1 MTYSRYTLTYLHMS
15 ILVSFCFFVKFFS
28 YNVIKVNSKQMECFI
43 RSFVRYLLMMSNKIL
58 RCRSFYCLIH
68 YVKSDHIQSEWGK
81 IRTSKTLNTD
91 TFHTVILTHYYFIR
105 PVCISVWVGESWI
118 VFSVPYAIFQI
129 YDSAV
134 NILLTDLLKLTDV
147 QISL

>member
-1 MTYSRYTLTYLHMS
+1 MS

-68 YVKSDHIQSEWGK
+68 YVKSDHIQSE
-81 IRTSKTLNTD
+81 
-91 TFHTVILTHYYFIR
+91 
-105 PVCISVWVGESWI
+105 
-118 VFSVPYAIFQI
+118 
-129 YDSAV
+129 
-134 NILLTDLLKLTDV
+134 
-147 QISL
+147 